1 MVRFIKAAALFASAI
16 SATEQPKTVA
26 YSTPQVPEGAH
37 LFESFDAGIP
47 ASFVKTSGNKQDED
61 GGKYS
66 GEIVAEAAQS
76 NALEGDLSMVLKS
89 KAKHH
94 GIAANL
100 AQPFSFVDEDTFVMQ
115 YEVNFQDGIECG
127 GAYVKLL
134 SDEEGLDLSN
144 FDDKTR
150 FTFMFGPDKCSSDYK
165 LHFIYNYKNPSGEF
179 EEKHLKT
186 KPKADVLKPAY
197 TDAKPHLFRLVVN
210 KDSTFVVSMDSKV
223 VSSGS
228 LLGDLEPS
236 INPPAEIVDETDS
249 KPEDWDD
256 REMIAD
262 PDAVKPDDWDES
274 APKQIVDENAKMP
287 SDWREDLE
295 ALMDD
300 PEAVMPEDWDEEM
313 DGEYVPAQIDNP
325 ECKGISGC
333 GVWEPPM
340 IKNPAYKGKWAPKKI
355 KNPAY
360 KGVWKPRMIAN
371 PDYFEDASPFSSA
384 VNIKAMA
391 VEVWTMSK
399 DILFDNFYIGNSVA
413 DADKIVAATFIK
425 KQQQAKLNEPSL
437 MEKTMKAAEENK
449 TVVYVITAIL
459 GIPVLYILYK
469 MMFKKKVEEAKEEEE
484 EEKAPEA
491 EYDMVDEEEEEE
503 TKEATEENE
512 EIGAGDSKI
521 EQSEDEK
528 PKKADSESDAEE
540 SSDDEPEPESKPA
553 LRQRKTR
560 TRAD

>member
-1 MVRFIKAAALFASAI
+1 MVRFVRAAAILASAI
-16 SATEQPKTVA
+16 SASEQPKTVA
-26 YSTPQVPEGAH
+26 YNTPQVPEGAH

-66 GEIVAEAAQS
+66 GEIVAEAALS

-100 AQPFSFVDEDTFVMQ
+100 AQPFSFVDEEAFVMQ

-144 FDDKTR
+144 FDDKTK

-210 KDSTFVVSMDSKV
+210 KDSTFEVSMDKKI

-228 LLGDLEPS
+228 LLTDMDPS
-236 INPPAEIVDETDS
+236 INPPAEIVDESDS

-256 REMIAD
+256 REMISD
-262 PDAVKPDDWDES
+262 PDAVKPEDWDES
-274 APKQIVDENAKMP
+274 APKQIVDESAKMP
-287 SDWREDLE
+287 SSWREDLE
-295 ALMDD
+295 PLMDD
-300 PEAVMPEDWDEEM
+300 PEAIMPEDWDEEM
-313 DGEYVPAQIDNP
+313 DGEYVPPQVDNP
-325 ECKGISGC
+325 ECKGIGC
-333 GVWEPPM
+333 GAWEPPM
-340 IKNPAYKGKWAPKKI
+340 IKNPAYKGKWAAKKI

-360 KGVWKPRMIAN
+360 KGVWKARMIAN

-399 DILFDNFYIGNSVA
+399 DILFDNFYLGNSVLDA
-413 DADKIVAATFIK
+413 DAIAAATFSK
-425 KQQQAKLNEPSL
+425 KVEQAKLNEPSL

-469 MMFKKKVEEAKEEEE
+469 MLFKKKVEDVKEEEE

-491 EYDMVDEEEEEE
+491 EYDMVDEEEENEAEEE
-503 TKEATEENE
+503 TE

-521 EQSEDEK
+521 E
-528 PKKADSESDAEE
+528 ESAEE
-540 SSDDEPEPESKPA
+540 SKKVESESENEESDSDDEPEPETKT